1 VIIGSAFDV
10 ASFDIAPEREPMFA
24 WLCAERSAGVRRL
37 DGGRMGDLV
46 QEALAAVGAWYGIS
60 GEASSLAHLRSLHEA
75 TLGELHPDCDFGRFH
90 VLRVRAF
97 TSVGYALA
105 AVIAYGDQLVAA
117 QESRQSAE
125 AEVSIVK
132 GAYYGKLGSYGGVY
146 EHRAFT
152 RQIKW
157 QSDDLEILS
166 SGSSAGVEQLL
177 ARAIERGALLADEIR
192 DDRLI

>member
-1 VIIGSAFDV
+1 MIIRSAFDV
-10 ASFDIAPEREPMFA
+10 TSFDIAPERESIFA
-24 WLCAERSAGVRRL
+24 WLCAERSAGVCRL
-37 DGGRMGDLV
+37 DGGRIDSLV
-46 QEALAAVGAWYGIS
+46 QEVLAAVGSWYGVS
-60 GEASSLAHLRSLHEA
+60 GEAPSLAHLRSLHEA
-75 TLGELHPDCDFGRFH
+75 ILNELHPDCDFGRFH
-90 VLRVRAF
+90 VFRVRAF
-97 TSVGYALA
+97 SSVGHALA
-105 AVIAYGDQLVAA
+105 AVIADGDQLVAA

-146 EHRAFT
+146 EHRAFA

-166 SGSSAGVEQLL
+166 SGSSAGVESLL